1 MADIQEAVTATYKKL
16 LMDNSFSDLSLN
28 VGRDKV
34 YSHRCIVSIR
44 CEEILP
50 LPVQDA
56 KSKKK
61 IKDKG
66 SVTLKD
72 GVPNQAILVKVLEYL
87 YTGKVNFP
95 KMDPA
100 AILQLRKA
108 GTHYKLDRLS
118 WLCESYFVETMSM
131 NNIFPILKAAAS
143 AKEDTIKDFCLKY
156 ALNHYNEFV
165 TNKDGL
171 HILGIDLFQE
181 VVASQAQQAKFDAI
195 SLRAEPAC
203 TLLADL
209 ERMYT
214 IMPYADI
221 KFLVD
226 GDTIQ
231 CHRAVLAAASEKL
244 VALVKD
250 ATNSGVEI
258 KNLSAPAFRAVLK
271 FLYYGNV
278 DIPTLPACELVPWA
292 RANDLPELMKVCEN
306 RIRGDVATD
315 TVLGILEVAY
325 MPEIAHKSDLV
336 EELKNKA
343 FPFILQHLKEID
355 LGPLKGMNPVIAQDL
370 LFKIQDYQKKKKRG

>member
-1 MADIQEAVTATYKKL
+1 MTDIQETVSATYKKL
-16 LMDNSFSDLSLN
+16 LMDSSYSDLSLI

-56 KSKKK
+56 KKKK

-95 KMDPA
+95 KMDPP

-118 WLCESYFVETMSM
+118 WLCESYFMETMSM
-131 NNIFPILKAAAS
+131 ENIFHVLKAAADT
-143 AKEDTIKDFCLKY
+143 KEEMIKDFCLKY
-156 ALNHYNEFV
+156 ALNHYNDFV

-171 HILGIDLFQE
+171 RVLGIDLFQE
-181 VVASQAQQAKFDAI
+181 VVASQAHQPKFDAVE
-195 SLRAEPAC
+195 LRAEPPC

-209 ERMYT
+209 ERLYSL
-214 IMPYADI
+214 MPYADT
-221 KFLVD
+221 KVSVD
-226 GDTIQ
+226 GDVIN
-231 CHRAVLAAASEKL
+231 CHRSILAAASEKL
-244 VALVKD
+244 GNLVS
-250 ATNSGVEI
+250 SGSNVEI

-271 FLYYGNV
+271 FLYYGDT

-292 RANDLPELMKVCEN
+292 RSNDLNELMKVCEDK
-306 RIRGDVATD
+306 IRGDVQTD

-325 MPEIAHKSDLV
+325 MAEVAHKSDLV

-343 FPFILQHLKEID
+343 FPFILAHLKEID
-355 LGPLKGMNPVIAQDL
+355 LGPLKGMQPVIAQDI
-370 LFKIQDYQKKKKRG
+370 LFKIQDYRKKEKR

>member
-1 MADIQEAVTATYKKL
+1 MADIQETVSATYKKL
-16 LMDNSFSDLSLN
+16 LMDNSFSDLTVV

-34 YSHRCIVSIR
+34 YSHRCIISIR

-56 KSKKK
+56 KKKK
-61 IKDKG
+61 VKDKG

-95 KMDPA
+95 KMDPP

-108 GTHYKLDRLS
+108 GAHFKLDRLS

-131 NNIFPILKAAAS
+131 EKIFPILKAAADM
-143 AKEDTIKDFCLKY
+143 KEEVIKDFCLKY

-181 VVASQAQQAKFDAI
+181 VVASQAQQARFDAV
-195 SLRAEPAC
+195 SLRAEPPC
-203 TLLADL
+203 TLLSDL
-209 ERMYT
+209 ERLYSL
-214 IMPYADI
+214 MPYADV
-221 KFLVD
+221 KVMVD
-226 GDTIQ
+226 GESVM
-231 CHRAVLAAASEKL
+231 CHRAILAAASEKL
-244 VALVKD
+244 GNLVKD
-250 ATNSGVEI
+250 APSSGVEI

-271 FLYYGNV
+271 FLYYGDTN
-278 DIPTLPACELVPWA
+278 IPTLPACELVPWA
-292 RANDLPELMKVCEN
+292 HSNDLGELMKVCEGI
-306 RIRGDVATD
+306 IRGDVQTD

-325 MPEIAHKSDLV
+325 MPQVAHKSDLV
-336 EELKNKA
+336 EELKQKA
-343 FPFILQHLKEID
+343 FPFILQHLKAID
-355 LGPLKGMNPVIAQDL
+355 LGPLKGMNPVIAQDI
-370 LFKIQDYQKKKKRG
+370 LFKIQDYQKKQKGR